1 LGEKV
6 ILVIFCGDL
15 RANMSWEMAVVLLI
29 LRHNTKVMRMAE
41 TNRVTAI
48 RMRFC
53 IGYKGIKE
61 FVEAIL
67 VIEEMVFLGDG

>member
-1 LGEKV
+1 
-6 ILVIFCGDL
+6 
-15 RANMSWEMAVVLLI
+15 
-29 LRHNTKVMRMAE
+29 MRMAE